1 MPGASDRLFAP
12 FEGSRDPLALA
23 IVRVAFFLGL
33 LVHFAPS
40 LLWLDLGYGR
50 GAVRTDAWNHWLFS
64 HLWRIPPGVLRAMAV
79 VTLAACVAGIAG
91 RWTRY
96 AAAIAFA
103 GCYAFASFNSIH
115 LQTLA
120 LIPAWAILILWTLCG
135 ERQNKLLGG
144 LILFQVLLAV
154 WFSGLEKVLAGWPG
168 TNDMAVVLGYPRGF
182 LVRDW
187 VAALPVLH
195 GPVMSH
201 VFTYGTLAVELG
213 APLAL
218 LHPRTRLVA
227 FVAWEAFFLGII
239 AMLEVPPLFY
249 FIFAAAPVLALSDA
263 QLTGARRWVR
273 ARVRRG

>member
-1 MPGASDRLFAP
+1 MLDRAFAP
-12 FEGSRDPLALA
+12 FEGQRDPFALA
-23 IVRVAFFLGL
+23 VVRVAFFTGL
-33 LVHFAPS
+33 LLHFAPS
-40 LLWLDLGYGR
+40 LLWLDRGYGP

-64 HLWRIPPGVLRAMAV
+64 HLWQIPSGVLRAMACM
-79 VTLAACVAGIAG
+79 TLAACVAAIAG
-91 RWTRY
+91 FRTRH

-103 GCYAFASFNSIH
+103 GCFAFASFNSIH
-115 LQTLA
+115 LLTLA
-120 LIPAWAILILWTLCG
+120 LIPAWALLLLWTICG

-154 WFSGLEKVLAGWPG
+154 LFSGIEKVLAGWPA
-168 TNDMAVVLGYPRGF
+168 TNEMAIVLGYPHGF

-195 GPVMSH
+195 GAVFSH
-201 VFTYGTLAVELG
+201 LFTYGTLVVELG

-218 LHPRTRLVA
+218 LHPRTRLPA
-227 FVAWEAFFLGII
+227 FVAWQAFFLGII

-249 FIFAAAPVLALSDA
+249 FIFAAAPVLAFPDE
-263 QLTGARRWVR
+263 QLASARSWVR